1 MPNTSTQTTGMLHPK
16 DAEHGDRV
24 TVRDSKGNE
33 LTGLLRRR
41 VADNKLEISLTMSA
55 FGKEIRV
62 ATWKAGTGV
71 RGNGKWNSYFPIISR
86 ELTLW

>member
-1 MPNTSTQTTGMLHPK
+1 MPKTTSAYHPK
-16 DAEHGDRV
+16 DLMHGDRI
-24 TVRDSKGNE
+24 TIEDSDGNE
-33 LTGLLRRR
+33 LSGLLRRQ
-41 VADNKLEISLTMSA
+41 VADNKLEISLTMKA

-71 RGNGKWNSYFPIISR
+71 RGNGKWNSYYPVTSR